1 MMPTEQTLLS
11 ITKEVDAMLA
21 KIIIEHKISPLSVT
35 GVVLARLC
43 LMCEEMECREDLN
56 ELLETVTSRD
66 LPKRTATLQ

>member
-43 LMCEEMECREDLN
+43 LMCEEMECREDMN

>member
-21 KIIIEHKISPLSVT
+21 KIIIEHKISPLSLT

-43 LMCEEMECREDLN
+43 LMCEEMECREDMN

>member
-1 MMPTEQTLLS
+1 MMPTEQTLLL

-43 LMCEEMECREDLN
+43 LMCEEMECREDMN

>member
-1 MMPTEQTLLS
+1 MMPTEQTLLA
-11 ITKEVDAMLA
+11 ITDEVDAMLA

-43 LMCEEMECREDLN
+43 LMCEEMECREDMDKLM
-56 ELLETVTSRD
+56 ETVTSRD